1 MTIEENLNIAITIL
15 KKEKIEEPM
24 QKARLL
30 LSYILGIPKEHLI
43 ICNQR
48 RLEQKQEKEY
58 RNMLQKLVEG
68 EPLQYLTHHQEF
80 MKLDFYVNKNVLI
93 PRADTEIIVEEV
105 ITYCESCQK
114 DSIKI
119 LDLCTGSGA
128 IAIALKKY
136 VSNCEIVAVDIS
148 KKALEVAK
156 QNEKQ
161 NKVGHIT
168 WLESDLFSK
177 VEGIYDLIVSNPPYI
192 KKEVLQTLDKQVQKE
207 PILALD
213 GGEDGLSFYRNI
225 LKKASNYLTKE
236 GAIFLEIGYD
246 QKKEV
251 INIINETKQYQDIEC
266 KKDLAKRDRVIMGRK
281 K

>member
-43 ICNQR
+43 IYNQR